1 LNGISWTLLSPIDGA
16 ARSIL
21 EILLRVLQDYVSEEA
36 GCIESEIQEILK
48 ETASQI
54 KEFKDATKVSAT
66 KGGRHDDEKLAASE
80 VDVCFLHL
88 LLC

>member
-66 KGGRHDDEKLAASE
+66 KGGCHDDEKLAASE